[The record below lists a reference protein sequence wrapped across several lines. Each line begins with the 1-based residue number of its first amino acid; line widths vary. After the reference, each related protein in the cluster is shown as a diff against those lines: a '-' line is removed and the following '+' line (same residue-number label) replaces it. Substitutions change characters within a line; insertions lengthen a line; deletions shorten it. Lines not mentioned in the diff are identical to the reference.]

1 MAPSP
6 SWSNEAAPSG
16 AEHPSSPAPSISRAE
31 SAPEGAAAAPGRRRL
46 ALPRRIA
53 AKLFGHVADYG
64 RRYLQASVL
73 HELGEQRALGHALL
87 DELRHTRLHVVQ
99 LERQLE
105 ALAIEH
111 ARSVSALAALAN
123 DHGQQLAAMHAAQGA
138 MALRQEAMAN
148 NHGRQLAAMLAAQDA
163 LTVRQDALTVRQEH
177 MAEEQGQIARTHSE
191 RLFAIEGI
199 AATAVTHLETLP
211 ALFGPRFDELEIK
224 QRPLIA
230 YDDESMAIRM
240 RDGYVMAP
248 RHLPTFVTML
258 ANATSRGL
266 EPGTGDVLR
275 RLIQPGMVVADVGAN
290 IGLLTLVMAWATG
303 PGGRVI
309 AFEPE
314 AVPRSNLE
322 KMKHLNGLSWV
333 EVRDQAVGER
343 AGRLTFHVS
352 DIIGHSSL
360 YALPDAEEA
369 RTVEVEV
376 VRLDDV
382 APAKRL
388 DVVKIDVE
396 GAELD
401 VLAGMKSVI
410 AKNPDLAIVAEFGPE
425 HLKRVGQTPA
435 QWFKAFGDAGFTPY
449 LIDETR
455 GDCVKTN
462 AKAAA
467 KVVSANIAFVR
478 AGGDAEKR
486 LLNR

>member
-1 MAPSP
+1 MAPAP
-6 SWSNEAAPSG
+6 SWSAEAAPSG
-16 AEHPSSPAPSISRAE
+16 GDQAATPADG
-31 SAPEGAAAAPGRRRL
+31 APTAAAAPGRRRL

-53 AKLFGHVADYG
+53 ARLFGRVADYG
-64 RRYLQASVL
+64 RRYLQAPVL
-73 HELGEQRALGHALL
+73 HELGEQRALSHALL

-105 ALAIEH
+105 ALAVEH
-111 ARSVSALAALAN
+111 GRSVSALAALAN
-123 DHGQQLAAMHAAQGA
+123 GHGQQLT
-138 MALRQEAMAN
+138 
-148 NHGRQLAAMLAAQDA
+148 AMLAAQDA
-163 LTVRQDALTVRQEH
+163 LAFRQER

-303 PGGRVI
+303 PSGRVI

-333 EVRDQAVGER
+333 EVRDQAVGES

-401 VLAGMKSVI
+401 VLAGMKGVI
-410 AKNPDLAIVAEFGPE
+410 AKNPDLAVVAEFGPE

-435 QWFKAFGDAGFTPY
+435 EWFKAFGDAGFTPY
-449 LIDETR
+449 MIDETR

>member
-1 MAPSP
+1 MRPVRLDLAMSSAMRTPVAETPNASTDPTPPGAPP
-6 SWSNEAAPSG
+6 
-16 AEHPSSPAPSISRAE
+16 
-31 SAPEGAAAAPGRRRL
+31 RRRFGL
-46 ALPRRIA
+46 ARR
-53 AKLFGHVADYG
+53 LLGPVLSPVANYV
-64 RRYLQASVL
+64 RRYLQASVE
-73 HELGEQRALGHALL
+73 HELREARSHLNVLSAELHAVHARLDQTQALLHVALKQNDTTARALSAHLS
-87 DELRHTRLHVVQ
+87 RL
-99 LERQLE
+99 EPP
-105 ALAIEH
+105 LARIGDDL
-111 ARSVSALAALAN
+111 AR
-123 DHGQQLAAMHAAQGA
+123 
-138 MALRQEAMAN
+138 
-148 NHGRQLAAMLAAQDA
+148 
-163 LTVRQDALTVRQEH
+163 
-177 MAEEQGQIARTHSE
+177 
-191 RLFAIEGI
+191 
-199 AATAVTHLETLP
+199 LP

-240 RDGYVMAP
+240 RDGYVLAP
-248 RHLPTFVTML
+248 RALPTFVTML
-258 ANATSRGL
+258 ANATSKGL

-275 RLIQPGMVVADVGAN
+275 RLVQPGMTVADVGAN
-290 IGLLTLVMAWATG
+290 IGLLTLLMAWATG
-303 PGGRVI
+303 PEGKVV

-314 AVPRSNLE
+314 AIPRSNLE

-333 EVRDQAVGER
+333 EVRDQAVGEK

-360 YALPDAEEA
+360 YALPEAEEA

-382 APAKRL
+382 APAKRM

-401 VLAGMKSVI
+401 VLAGMSGVI

-435 QWFKAFGDAGFTPY
+435 QWFKAFADAGFKAY
-449 LIDETR
+449 VIDEATSA
-455 GDCVKTN
+455 CAPTS

-478 AGGDAEKR
+478 AGGDAERR
-486 LLNR
+486 LLQR

>member
-6 SWSNEAAPSG
+6 SWSDEAAPSG
-16 AEHPSSPAPSISRAE
+16 AEQAPSPAAN
-31 SAPEGAAAAPGRRRL
+31 APAGAAAIAPPGRRRL

-53 AKLFGHVADYG
+53 AKLFGRVADYG
-64 RRYLQASVL
+64 RRYLQAPVL
-73 HELGEQRALGHALL
+73 HELGEQRALSHALL

-111 ARSVSALAALAN
+111 GRSVSALAALAN
-123 DHGQQLAAMHAAQGA
+123 GHSAQLAGVLAM
-138 MALRQEAMAN
+138 
-148 NHGRQLAAMLAAQDA
+148 QDA
-163 LTVRQDALTVRQEH
+163 LG
-177 MAEEQGQIARTHSE
+177 AEQARTIETLGQIAQEQGQIARTHSE

-333 EVRDQAVGER
+333 EVRDQAVGES

-449 LIDETR
+449 MIDETR
-455 GDCVKTN
+455 GDCVKTT

-467 KVVSANIAFVR
+467 KIISANIAFVR

-486 LLNR
+486 LLGR

>member
-6 SWSNEAAPSG
+6 SWSDEAAPSG
-16 AEHPSSPAPSISRAE
+16 AEQAPSPAPSTSPAE

-53 AKLFGHVADYG
+53 AKLFGRLADYG

-73 HELGEQRALGHALL
+73 HELGEQRALSHALL

-111 ARSVSALAALAN
+111 GRSVSALAALAN
-123 DHGQQLAAMHAAQGA
+123 GHGQ
-138 MALRQEAMAN
+138 
-148 NHGRQLAAMLAAQDA
+148 QLAAMLAAQDA
-163 LTVRQDALTVRQEH
+163 LALRQER
-177 MAEEQGQIARTHSE
+177 MFEAQDKFAEAQRNLAIEQGQIARTHSE
-191 RLFAIEGI
+191 RLFGIEGI

-467 KVVSANIAFVR
+467 KIISANIAFVR

-486 LLNR
+486 LLGR

>member
-1 MAPSP
+1 MAPAP
-6 SWSNEAAPSG
+6 SWSAEAAPSG
-16 AEHPSSPAPSISRAE
+16 AEQAPSPTETTA
-31 SAPEGAAAAPGRRRL
+31 AAAAPGRRRL

-53 AKLFGHVADYG
+53 AKLFGRVADYG
-64 RRYLQASVL
+64 RRYLQAPVL
-73 HELGEQRALGHALL
+73 HELGEQRALSHALL
-87 DELRHTRLHVVQ
+87 DELRHTRLHVAQ

-111 ARSVSALAALAN
+111 GRSVSALAALAN
-123 DHGQQLAAMHAAQGA
+123 GHGQQLT
-138 MALRQEAMAN
+138 
-148 NHGRQLAAMLAAQDA
+148 AMLAAQDA
-163 LTVRQDALTVRQEH
+163 LALRQER
-177 MAEEQGQIARTHSE
+177 MFEAQRNLAVEQGQIARTHSE

-224 QRPLIA
+224 QRPLIT

-333 EVRDQAVGER
+333 EVRDQAVGES

-382 APAKRL
+382 APAQRL

-401 VLAGMKSVI
+401 VLAGMKGVI

-449 LIDETR
+449 MIDETR

-478 AGGDAEKR
+478 AGGDAQKR

>member
-1 MAPSP
+1 MAPAPSWSAEAAPPGVEQAPSP
-6 SWSNEAAPSG
+6 AV
-16 AEHPSSPAPSISRAE
+16 
-31 SAPEGAAAAPGRRRL
+31 SAPAAAMAAPGRRRL

-53 AKLFGHVADYG
+53 AKLFGRIADYG
-64 RRYLQASVL
+64 RRYLQAPVL
-73 HELGEQRALGHALL
+73 HELGEQRALSHVLL
-87 DELRHTRLHVVQ
+87 EELRHTRLYVVQ

-105 ALAIEH
+105 ALATEH
-111 ARSVSALAALAN
+111 SRSVSALAALAAG
-123 DHGQQLAAMHAAQGA
+123 HGQ
-138 MALRQEAMAN
+138 
-148 NHGRQLAAMLAAQDA
+148 QLAAMLAAQDA
-163 LTVRQDALTVRQEH
+163 LALRQDALANSHGRQLTAMLAAQDALTLRQDALGLRQEH
-177 MAEEQGQIARTHSE
+177 MAQEQGQIARTHSE

-199 AATAVTHLETLP
+199 AATAVTHLEALP

-303 PGGRVI
+303 PSGRVI

-333 EVRDQAVGER
+333 EVRDQAVGES

-401 VLAGMKSVI
+401 VLAGMKGVI
-410 AKNPDLAIVAEFGPE
+410 AKNPDLAILAEFGPE
-425 HLKRVGQTPA
+425 HLARVGQTPA

-449 LIDETR
+449 MIDETH
-455 GDCVKTN
+455 GACVKTN

-486 LLNR
+486 LLGR

>member
-1 MAPSP
+1 MRPADMPASDPPPAPPAPPSP
-6 SWSNEAAPSG
+6 P
-16 AEHPSSPAPSISRAE
+16 P
-31 SAPEGAAAAPGRRRL
+31 RRRFGL
-46 ALPRRIA
+46 ARRLLAPVVAPIA
-53 AKLFGHVADYG
+53 HYA
-64 RRYLQASVL
+64 RRYLQASVE
-73 HELGEQRALGHALL
+73 HELRQTQDQIRVLSADLAQTQRLLQLALQQQQSSAVVLQAVVAQLNRIEGHS
-87 DELRHTRLHVVQ
+87 
-99 LERQLE
+99 
-105 ALAIEH
+105 
-111 ARSVSALAALAN
+111 ARAE
-123 DHGQQLAAMHAAQGA
+123 DHGI
-138 MALRQEAMAN
+138 R
-148 NHGRQLAAMLAAQDA
+148 
-163 LTVRQDALTVRQEH
+163 
-177 MAEEQGQIARTHSE
+177 
-191 RLFAIEGI
+191 IEGLSRKLDGDI
-199 AATAVTHLETLP
+199 AGLP
-211 ALFGPRFDELEIK
+211 GVFGPRFDELEIK

-230 YDDESMAIRM
+230 YDEESMAIRM
-240 RDGYVMAP
+240 RDGYVLAP
-248 RHLPTFVTML
+248 RNLPTFVTML

-360 YALPDAEEA
+360 YALPDAEAA

-401 VLAGMKSVI
+401 VLAGMKGVI
-410 AKNPDLAIVAEFGPE
+410 AKNPDLAIIAEFGPE
-425 HLKRVGQTPA
+425 HLARVGQTPA
-435 QWFKAFGDAGFTPY
+435 QWFKAFGDAGFKPY
-449 LIDETR
+449 LIDETH
-455 GDCVKTN
+455 GDCATTN

-467 KVVSANIAFVR
+467 KLVSANIAFVR

-486 LLNR
+486 LLGR

>member
-1 MAPSP
+1 MRPARLDLAISAAMRTNRAPQP
-6 SWSNEAAPSG
+6 EGDADQP
-16 AEHPSSPAPSISRAE
+16 PAPSTPPAG
-31 SAPEGAAAAPGRRRL
+31 PPPRRRFGFARRLL
-46 ALPRRIA
+46 APVLSP
-53 AKLFGHVADYG
+53 VAHYA
-64 RRYLQASVL
+64 RQYLQASVE
-73 HELGEQRALGHALL
+73 HELRQTQGQLHALSA
-87 DELRHTRLHVVQ
+87 ELNAAQARIDHNRELMHLMLQQQQASAVAMQSVLAQ
-99 LERQLE
+99 LAR
-105 ALAIEH
+105 IEGH
-111 ARSVSALAALAN
+111 SARAE
-123 DHGQQLAAMHAAQGA
+123 DHGI
-138 MALRQEAMAN
+138 R
-148 NHGRQLAAMLAAQDA
+148 
-163 LTVRQDALTVRQEH
+163 
-177 MAEEQGQIARTHSE
+177 
-191 RLFAIEGI
+191 IEGLSRKLDGDI
-199 AATAVTHLETLP
+199 AGLP
-211 ALFGPRFDELEIK
+211 GVFGPRFDELEIK

-230 YDDESMAIRM
+230 YDEESMAIRM
-240 RDGYVMAP
+240 RDGYVLAP
-248 RHLPTFVTML
+248 RNLPTFVTML

-275 RLIQPGMVVADVGAN
+275 RLVQPGMVVADVGAN

-314 AVPRSNLE
+314 AIPRSNLE
-322 KMKHLNGLSWV
+322 KMRHLNGLSWV

-401 VLAGMKSVI
+401 VLAGMKGVI
-410 AKNPDLAIVAEFGPE
+410 AKNPDLAIIAEFGPE
-425 HLKRVGQTPA
+425 HLARVGQTPV
-435 QWFKAFGDAGFTPY
+435 QWFKAFGDAGFKAY
-449 LIDETR
+449 MINETS
-455 GDCVKTN
+455 GDCEPTS

-467 KVVSANIAFVR
+467 TVVSANIAFVR
-478 AGGDAEKR
+478 AGGDAEMR
-486 LLNR
+486 LLGR